1 MKQSVRAKRMARNH
15 KRNARQ
21 AKLSLVSL
29 TDIFTILVFFL
40 MLNASDVQ
48 VLDNHKSITLPESPS
63 DVAAK
68 ETLLI
73 MVNNSTL
80 VLQGQK
86 LANID
91 EILSSNE
98 ETIGVLADELAFRLQ
113 QASKRASVDASDES
127 AVQGKAITI
136 MGDRSVPYAL
146 LKRIMYTCAQAGYTD
161 VSLAVE
167 QKASS
172 TNQEGAA

>member
-29 TDIFTILVFFL
+29 MDIFTILVFFL

-63 DVAAK
+63 EVAAK

-73 MVNNSTL
+73 MVNNSSL
-80 VLQGQK
+80 VLQGEK
-86 LANID
+86 LADIE
-91 EILSSNE
+91 EILSSSD
-98 ETIGVLADELAFRLQ
+98 ETIDVLADELTFRFQ
-113 QASKRASVDASDES
+113 QASTRANVDASDES

-146 LKRIMYTCAQAGYTD
+146 LKKIMYTCAQAGYTD

-172 TNQEGAA
+172 TNKEGGA

>member
-29 TDIFTILVFFL
+29 MDIFTILVFFL

-63 DVAAK
+63 EVAAK

-73 MVNNSTL
+73 MVNNSSL
-80 VLQGQK
+80 VLQGEK
-86 LANID
+86 LADIE
-91 EILSSNE
+91 EILSSSD
-98 ETIGVLADELAFRLQ
+98 ETIDVLADELAFRFQ
-113 QASKRASVDASDES
+113 QASTPANVDASDES

-146 LKRIMYTCAQAGYTD
+146 LKKIMYTCAQAGYTD

-172 TNQEGAA
+172 TNKEGGA